1 MRSSSQTLTGAR
13 LKTKKKRLSRPKD
26 PIRTLIV
33 KAVEYWMVT
42 LPKHGGGRHRRYF
55 RTEGEAKTYLQE
67 KRVELRNQGT
77 ASLAITDS
85 QRVALLKAEE
95 LLAPYRKTVVDA
107 AEFYVERHERIK
119 NSRPVDDTIS
129 DFLHA
134 LKADG
139 LSVRYQ
145 ADCKN
150 RLARFRKSFGK
161 RLVADISSNDIGDWL
176 RSLKDENDQ
185 PLAALTR
192 NTFWLR
198 LSALFNFARER
209 GWCSENPLL
218 ESHKAK
224 VRSSEIEILTPTEFA
239 RLLENASDE
248 TLPYWAI
255 GGFAGLRSTE
265 LERLDWAEVHF
276 DSDLVEVK
284 AAKSKTA
291 SRRFVLIRPA
301 LKAWLAPYESRKGKV
316 APRML
321 RKRLERDRKLAN
333 IEQWPSNGLRHSFA
347 SYHAAEFQDAG
358 MLALELGHRDQKL
371 IFAHYRELVRP
382 ADAHKYWNLR
392 PETARAVSTIA
403 G

>member
-1 MRSSSQTLTGAR
+1 MRSSNQTLARAR
-13 LKTKKKRLSRPKD
+13 LKTKKKLPSRPKD

-33 KAVEYWMVT
+33 KGVEYWMVT

-129 DFLHA
+129 DFLHT

-161 RLVADISSNDIGDWL
+161 R
-176 RSLKDENDQ
+176 
-185 PLAALTR
+185 
-192 NTFWLR
+192 
-198 LSALFNFARER
+198 
-209 GWCSENPLL
+209 
-218 ESHKAK
+218 
-224 VRSSEIEILTPTEFA
+224 
-239 RLLENASDE
+239 
-248 TLPYWAI
+248 
-255 GGFAGLRSTE
+255 
-265 LERLDWAEVHF
+265 
-276 DSDLVEVK
+276 
-284 AAKSKTA
+284 
-291 SRRFVLIRPA
+291 SRCRRVLQ
-301 LKAWLAPYESRKGKV
+301 
-316 APRML
+316 
-321 RKRLERDRKLAN
+321 RDRRLAT
-333 IEQWPSNGLRHSFA
+333 
-347 SYHAAEFQDAG
+347 
-358 MLALELGHRDQKL
+358 LA
-371 IFAHYRELVRP
+371 
-382 ADAHKYWNLR
+382 
-392 PETARAVSTIA
+392 
-403 G
+403 